1 MTEKEKAKE
10 LINKFNGDK
19 QYAKLAVNEI
29 ITEGNNLCDILL
41 DGYKDES
48 FILYW
53 ETVLIEIDNI

>member
-10 LINKFNGDK
+10 LINKFDGDK
-19 QYAKLAVNEI
+19 KYTKLAVNEI